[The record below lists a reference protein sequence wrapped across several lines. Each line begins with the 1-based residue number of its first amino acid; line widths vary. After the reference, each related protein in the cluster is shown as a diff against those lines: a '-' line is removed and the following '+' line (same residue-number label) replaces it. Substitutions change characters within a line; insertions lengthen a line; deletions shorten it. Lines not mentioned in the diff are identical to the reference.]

1 MGKLVDSMLRLCPGT
16 CASSHL
22 YDERLHLPL
31 ILVRATHEGSPNHIP
46 PTSQLDPDGS
56 MWPRHRIIRPFD
68 GYEVDCHLDKYSQI
82 PTQFLSFTTWYHLR
96 SRIETW
102 KKAGVQNIRVH
113 FVLTTALPD
122 TTEIYRATGL
132 IENFQLQRQPWNEE
146 EYLLRGSVGRDA
158 IIFSLSGDG
167 EDILAGIPLFGF
179 RYKEPILNCFQFRYA
194 LELLPTAF
202 FHGGNDTHV
211 SEDELRERV
220 REFPDTLEP
229 LGNENALCRLFFD
242 ALTRG
247 KFFTVKDFEVYRGE
261 IGL

>member
-1 MGKLVDSMLRLCPGT
+1 
-16 CASSHL
+16 
-22 YDERLHLPL
+22 
-31 ILVRATHEGSPNHIP
+31 
-46 PTSQLDPDGS
+46 
-56 MWPRHRIIRPFD
+56 MWPRRRIMHPFD
-68 GYEVDCHLDKYSQI
+68 AYEVSCHLNQFSQT

-132 IENFQLQRQPWNEE
+132 IADLGLRRQLWNEE
-146 EYLLRGSVGRDA
+146 EYLLRGPAGRNA
-158 IIFSLSGDG
+158 IAFSLSGEG
-167 EDILAGIPLFGF
+167 EHVLAGVSLFGF
-179 RYKEPILNCFQFRYA
+179 RYKVPILNCFQFRYA
-194 LELLPTAF
+194 LELLPMGF
-202 FHGGNDTHV
+202 FDDENNAHV

-220 REFPDTLEP
+220 RGFPDTLEP
-229 LGNENALCRLFFD
+229 AGIYDPLRRLFFD

-247 KFFTVKDFEVYRGE
+247 KFFTVEDFEMYRGE